1 MLKTYSQKVY
11 LLIFFAACAKIFA
24 APFLELGNDEV
35 YYWTYALQ
43 LDFNHFDH
51 PPLVGFLIRASTL
64 NMHWVSELSMRL
76 GPIITASVGCY
87 FIFKI
92 TAVLSNERAGFYAAM
107 LYQAGVYTG
116 FIAGFFILPDSAQLL
131 FWTASLYVMSLLLF
145 ANKEKQIGYWI
156 LLGLLIGLATLSKV
170 HGLFLWAGF
179 GAYLLF
185 TNPKQLFSGSFIVAV
200 SITLICLA
208 PILYWNVVYDF
219 ITYRFHSE
227 RVTHTGIDVASFT
240 TELIGEVLYQN
251 PFVYILMT
259 VAVVAIKKIS
269 FQQKNSGRWLLWMSV
284 PLILIFWM
292 VALFNPTLPHWSGPA
307 FIPLMILAGI
317 YMDQKK
323 VGWTVYLVRAAF
335 ALVFSILLLLVT
347 LVQKYPGNFGSQQQN
362 NLGEYCPTLDL
373 SGWKDFSAAFKTLVA
388 QDQSSYVMGKAPSII
403 VGKWFPAGHL
413 EFYTSRTTGLPLIG
427 MGPLQDIHKFAWLNE
442 MRPAF
447 VLGADAYCI
456 VPSNVPF
463 NVTEAYGQYFKTI
476 DTPVVIDQKRSG
488 VVVRHFAV
496 YRMHDCIKLPMPVL
510 KQKY

>member
-1 MLKTYSQKVY
+1 MFKSYSQKVFG
-11 LLIFFAACAKIFA
+11 LIFFAACIKMIA

-51 PPLVGFLIRASTL
+51 PPLVGLLIRVFTL
-64 NMHWVSELSMRL
+64 NMHWISELSMRL
-76 GPIITASVGCY
+76 GAIISASMGCY
-87 FIFKI
+87 FVFKT
-92 TAVLSNERAGFYAAM
+92 TAILSNERAGWYAAV

-116 FIAGFFILPDSAQLL
+116 FIAGFFILPDSAQLI
-131 FWTASLYVMSLLLF
+131 FWTAALYVMSLLLF
-145 ANKEKQIGYWI
+145 TDKEKQIGYWM

-185 TNPKQLFSGSFIVAV
+185 TDYKKIFSWPFMLAV
-200 SITLICLA
+200 CITLLCIV
-208 PILYWNVVYDF
+208 PIVYWNVIYDF

-227 RVTHTGIDVASFT
+227 RVTHTGIDVNSFT
-240 TELIGEVLYQN
+240 TEILGEVLYQN
-251 PFVYILMT
+251 PLVYILM
-259 VAVVAIKKIS
+259 ASALFSFKKIS

-317 YMDQKK
+317 YIDQQKPS
-323 VGWTVYLVRAAF
+323 WSVYLLRTSAGFVF
-335 ALVFSILLLLVT
+335 TILLALVVI
-347 LVQKYPGNFGSQQQN
+347 VQKYPGNFGSQQQS

-373 SGWKDFSAAFKTLVA
+373 SGWENFSVAFKNLA
-388 QDQSSYVMGKAPSII
+388 AKDQANHIMTESPSII

-413 EFYTSRTTGLPLIG
+413 EFYTARTTGLPLIG
-427 MGPLQDIHKFAWLNE
+427 VGPLQDIHKFAWLNKE
-442 MRPAF
+442 RPA
-447 VLGADAYCI
+447 LAIGSDAYCI

-463 NVTEAYGQYFKTI
+463 NVETAYASYFKTI
-476 DTPVVIDQKRSG
+476 DAPIRINQIRGG
-488 VVVRHFAV
+488 VVVRYFFV
-496 YRMHDCIKLPMPVL
+496 YKLHGCTKVPQPL
-510 KQKY
+510 L

>member
-1 MLKTYSQKVY
+1 MFKSYSQKVFG
-11 LLIFFAACAKIFA
+11 LILIAACLKMIA

-51 PPLVGFLIRASTL
+51 PPLVGFLIRAFTL

-76 GPIITASVGCY
+76 GAIVSASVSCY
-87 FIFKI
+87 FVFKT
-92 TAVLSNERAGFYAAM
+92 TAHLSNERAGWYAAL

-116 FIAGFFILPDSAQLL
+116 FIAGFFILPDSAQLI

-145 ANKEKQIGYWI
+145 TNKEKQIGYWM

-185 TNPKQLFSGSFIVAV
+185 TNYKKIFSWPFVVAV
-200 SITLICLA
+200 CVTLLCIV
-208 PILYWNVVYDF
+208 PIVYWNVMYDF

-227 RVTHTGIDVASFT
+227 RVTHTGIDITSFT
-240 TELIGEVLYQN
+240 TEIVGEVLYQN
-251 PFVYILMT
+251 PLVYILMT
-259 VAVVAIKKIS
+259 AALFSCRKIL
-269 FQQKNSGRWLLWMSV
+269 FHQKSIGRWLLWMSL

-307 FIPLMILAGI
+307 FIPLIILAGI
-317 YMDQKK
+317 YIDQKK
-323 VGWTVYLVRAAF
+323 IHWHVYLLRTSV
-335 ALVFSILLLLVT
+335 ALVFSILLALVII
-347 LVQKYPGNFGSQQQN
+347 VQKYPGNFGSQQSN

-373 SGWKDFSAAFKTLVA
+373 SGWKNFSVVFDSLAKK
-388 QDQSSYVMGKAPSII
+388 DQANHTMSEAPSII

-413 EFYTSRTTGLPLIG
+413 EFYMARTTGLALIG
-427 MGPLQDIHKFAWLNE
+427 IGPLQDIHKFAWLNKE
-442 MRPAF
+442 RPT
-447 VLGADAYCI
+447 LTMGADAYCI

-463 NVTEAYGQYFKTI
+463 DVAAAYGSYFETI
-476 DTPVVIDQKRSG
+476 DAPVRINQIRGG
-488 VVVRHFAV
+488 VVVRYFLV
-496 YRMHDCIKLPMPVL
+496 YRLHGCAKVPQPLL
-510 KQKY
+510 

>member
-1 MLKTYSQKVY
+1 MFKSYSQKVFG
-11 LLIFFAACAKIFA
+11 LILFAACMKMIA

-64 NMHWVSELSMRL
+64 NVQWVSELSMRL
-76 GPIITASVGCY
+76 GAVLSASFGCY
-87 FIFKI
+87 FIFKS
-92 TAVLSNERAGFYAAM
+92 TKVLANERAGFYAAI

-145 ANKEKQIGYWI
+145 TNKEKQIGYWI
-156 LLGLLIGLATLSKV
+156 LLGGLIGLATLSKV

-185 TNPKQLFSGSFIVAV
+185 TNPKKLFSGSFI
-200 SITLICLA
+200 LA
-208 PILYWNVVYDF
+208 ACISLLCIIPIVYWNVVYDF

-227 RVTHTGIDVASFT
+227 RVTHTGIDTSSFT
-240 TELIGEVLYQN
+240 TEIIGEVLYQN
-251 PFVYILMT
+251 PFVYILM
-259 VAVVAIKKIS
+259 VAAVVAFKKIS
-269 FQQKNSGRWLLWMSV
+269 FQQKNIGRWLLWMSL
-284 PLILIFWM
+284 PLIFIFWM

-317 YMDQKK
+317 FIDQKK
-323 VGWTVYLVRAAF
+323 ISWTIYLLRSAL
-335 ALVFSILLLLVT
+335 ALVFSILLLLVI

-373 SGWKDFSAAFKTLVA
+373 SGWKDFSVAFKTLVA
-388 QDQSSYVMGKAPSII
+388 RDQSGHVMGKAPSIL

-413 EFYTSRTTGLPLIG
+413 EFYTARISGLPLIG
-427 MGPLQDIHKFAWLNE
+427 VGPLQDIHKFAWLNKE
-442 MRPAF
+442 RPT
-447 VLGADAYCI
+447 LKIGSDAYCI

-463 NVTEAYGQYFKTI
+463 DVAAAYGSYYKTMDAPI
-476 DTPVVIDQKRSG
+476 KIDQKRG
-488 VVVRHFAV
+488 AVVVRYFLV
-496 YRMHDCIKLPMPVL
+496 YRLHGCIKVPQPLL
-510 KQKY
+510 

>member
-1 MLKTYSQKVY
+1 MLKTYSQKVFG
-11 LLIFFAACAKIFA
+11 LILFAACMKMIA

-51 PPLVGFLIRASTL
+51 PPLVGLLIRASTL

-76 GPIITASVGCY
+76 GAIISASMACY
-87 FIFKI
+87 FIFKT
-92 TAVLSNERAGFYAAM
+92 TAVLANERAGFYAAI

-145 ANKEKQIGYWI
+145 TNKEKQIGHWI
-156 LLGLLIGLATLSKV
+156 LLGLLIGFATLSKV

-185 TNPKQLFSGSFIVAV
+185 TNPKQLFSGSFILAAI
-200 SITLICLA
+200 ITLLCLA
-208 PILYWNVVYDF
+208 PIVYWNVVYDF

-227 RVTHTGIDVASFT
+227 RVTHTGIDVTSFT

-251 PFVYILMT
+251 PFVYMLM
-259 VAVVAIKKIS
+259 VAAVVAFRKIS
-269 FQQKNSGRWLLWMSV
+269 FQYKNIGRWLLWMSL
-284 PLILIFWM
+284 PLIFIFWT

-317 YMDQKK
+317 YIDQKK
-323 VGWTVYLVRAAF
+323 QNWPVYFVRTAV
-335 ALVFSILLLLVT
+335 ALVFSILLALVVI
-347 LVQKYPGNFGSQQQN
+347 VQKYPGNFGSQQKN

-373 SGWKDFSAAFKTLVA
+373 SGWKDFSVAFDSLAKR
-388 QDQSSYVMGKAPSII
+388 DQVNHVMGTATSIL

-413 EFYTSRTTGLPLIG
+413 EFYTARTTGIPLIG
-427 MGPLQDIHKFAWLNE
+427 VGPLQDIHKFAWLNNE
-442 MRPAF
+442 RP
-447 VLGADAYCI
+447 VLTLGADAYCI

-463 NVTEAYGQYFKTI
+463 DVAIAYGAYFKTI
-476 DTPVVIDQKRSG
+476 DAPQIINQVRGG
-488 VVVRHFAV
+488 VVVRYFLV
-496 YRMHDCIKLPMPVL
+496 YRMHNCIKLPTSALSQRP
-510 KQKY
+510 